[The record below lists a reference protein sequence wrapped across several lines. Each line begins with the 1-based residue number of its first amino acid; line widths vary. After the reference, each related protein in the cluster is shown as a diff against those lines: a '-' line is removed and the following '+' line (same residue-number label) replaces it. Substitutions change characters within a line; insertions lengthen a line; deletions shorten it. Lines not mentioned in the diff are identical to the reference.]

1 MINLDK
7 LKAQKQQILGKL
19 SQAVKDGNDT
29 LMAETM
35 EEYSAFIS
43 EQIKAE
49 ATGALEAADKQI
61 LSARGNRQLTNEET
75 KYYQK
80 IIEASKSP
88 NFKQEIANIDVAM
101 PFTIMDSVLEDVSD
115 TYKLLNLVDVRNTT
129 AITKWIINKEGRQ
142 VAVWG
147 ELTSEITKE
156 LEGSIGVIDTL
167 LYKLTAFMFVSMD
180 MLDLGPAWVDRYVRA
195 ILVDAIGYALE
206 TAIVNG
212 TGKNEPIGMTRDVS
226 DDVTVT
232 AGVYPEKQAVAITDF
247 SPKTYGDL
255 IAKLAKTP
263 TGKSRA
269 VNNLV
274 LIVNP
279 SDYFK
284 LVMPA
289 TTVQVPNGGYANNV
303 LPVPTEIIQSVG
315 APEGKAIIGLAKRY
329 FVGVGTGKNGKLEYD
344 DSYKFLEDQRTYKI
358 KLHATG
364 RPMDNNAFM
373 VLDISGLEQ
382 IYLNVKT
389 KQGTTTSK

>member
-180 MLDLGPAWVDRYVRA
+180 MLDLGPAWVDRYARA

-206 TAIVNG
+206 TAVVNG

-263 TGKSRA
+263 TGKSRT

-329 FVGVGTGKNGKLEYD
+329 FVGVGTGKNGKIEYD
-344 DSYKFLEDQRTYKI
+344 DSYKFLEDQRTYKV

-389 KQGTTTSK
+389 KQGTTTSE